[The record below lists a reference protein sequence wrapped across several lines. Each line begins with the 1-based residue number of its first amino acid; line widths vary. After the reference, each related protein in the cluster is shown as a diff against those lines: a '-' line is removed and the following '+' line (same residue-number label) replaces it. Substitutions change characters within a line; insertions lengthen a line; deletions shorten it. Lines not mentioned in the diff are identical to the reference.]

1 MWKNIF
7 IFIIGSMLVSCQSIS
22 NEWQVYQYISSLN
35 DTLSY
40 QAYQY
45 LKENLP
51 DEKWQYWINDPDFFI
66 QDLNNALTQNRK
78 QIENESL
85 PFNVFAEYILPLQID
100 QEPIE
105 NWRNDCMDK
114 FSFCIG
120 KDIAYCCDT
129 INSLLKK
136 DFGFSLNEPSY
147 TVMPWSYL
155 DTLKKGDCFHMAKS
169 LLYPLRALGYPTTI
183 DFTPCWGNTTGA
195 HSWNV
200 VYINGKMEP
209 FMGRER
215 GVFQYKPFITY
226 EFEDST
232 KEASCRYPAKVFRR
246 TFSCNNSLQHLINGI
261 PTTDLPAFLKD
272 CHIKDVTAE
281 YLPVSD
287 IAIKVSDKCNEE
299 QLIYLAV
306 FSNDWTI
313 TACANREVNGVAVFK
328 DMKKEMLYL
337 PVTYKKGIMFP
348 VGSPFITD
356 QSGKVRSLEPTEPTD
371 TCRISYLLPLITEI
385 STAVA
390 NRDKLPKDIFD
401 KLYSG
406 EKRKRPV
413 DGEEYSLF
421 YWSNNRWKYI
431 DTRTAVNFQ
440 LVFSKVPRNA
450 LLYLADKD
458 NKFIGR
464 CFTVNAGE
472 ISWW

>member
-1 MWKNIF
+1 
-7 IFIIGSMLVSCQSIS
+7 MLVSCQSIS

-226 EFEDST
+226 EFED
-232 KEASCRYPAKVFRR
+232 
-246 TFSCNNSLQHLINGI
+246 
-261 PTTDLPAFLKD
+261 
-272 CHIKDVTAE
+272 
-281 YLPVSD
+281 
-287 IAIKVSDKCNEE
+287 
-299 QLIYLAV
+299 
-306 FSNDWTI
+306 
-313 TACANREVNGVAVFK
+313 
-328 DMKKEMLYL
+328 
-337 PVTYKKGIMFP
+337 
-348 VGSPFITD
+348 
-356 QSGKVRSLEPTEPTD
+356 
-371 TCRISYLLPLITEI
+371 
-385 STAVA
+385 
-390 NRDKLPKDIFD
+390 
-401 KLYSG
+401 
-406 EKRKRPV
+406 
-413 DGEEYSLF
+413 
-421 YWSNNRWKYI
+421 
-431 DTRTAVNFQ
+431 
-440 LVFSKVPRNA
+440 
-450 LLYLADKD
+450 
-458 NKFIGR
+458 
-464 CFTVNAGE
+464 
-472 ISWW
+472 